1 MRILIIENGLSSSYI
16 AFRYSVWYRSQKN
29 EAYSSTQAELMQTM
43 IVALGLG
50 GIVDSI
56 ESNRK
61 QKKIKIKMA
70 QKNTLEAKVM
80 QAVEISVSIP
90 LLPTLSLF

>member
-1 MRILIIENGLSSSYI
+1 
-16 AFRYSVWYRSQKN
+16 
-29 EAYSSTQAELMQTM
+29 MQTM

>member
-1 MRILIIENGLSSSYI
+1 MLTFENIDHRDDLSFTYIVLDILYGIR
-16 AFRYSVWYRSQKN
+16 FQKN

-61 QKKIKIKMA
+61 QKKKRRR
-70 QKNTLEAKVM
+70 
-80 QAVEISVSIP
+80 
-90 LLPTLSLF
+90 

>member
-61 QKKIKIKMA
+61 QKKED
-70 QKNTLEAKVM
+70 KNGTKEHVRSKSNAGC
-80 QAVEISVSIP
+80 
-90 LLPTLSLF
+90 

>member
-1 MRILIIENGLSSSYI
+1 
-16 AFRYSVWYRSQKN
+16 
-29 EAYSSTQAELMQTM
+29 MQTM

-61 QKKIKIKMA
+61 QKKKKKIKMT
-70 QKNTLEAKVM
+70 QKNTLEAKSN
-80 QAVEISVSIP
+80 AGR
-90 LLPTLSLF
+90 

>member
-1 MRILIIENGLSSSYI
+1 
-16 AFRYSVWYRSQKN
+16 
-29 EAYSSTQAELMQTM
+29 MQTM

-61 QKKIKIKMA
+61 QKKKEED
-70 QKNTLEAKVM
+70 KNGTKEHVRSKSNAGR
-80 QAVEISVSIP
+80 
-90 LLPTLSLF
+90 

>member
-1 MRILIIENGLSSSYI
+1 
-16 AFRYSVWYRSQKN
+16 
-29 EAYSSTQAELMQTM
+29 MQTM

-61 QKKIKIKMA
+61 QKKKED
-70 QKNTLEAKVM
+70 KNDTKEHVRSKK
-80 QAVEISVSIP
+80 
-90 LLPTLSLF
+90 

>member
-1 MRILIIENGLSSSYI
+1 MLTFENIDHRDGPSSYI
-16 AFRYSVWYRSQKN
+16 ALDISVWDRFQKN

-56 ESNRK
+56 ES
-61 QKKIKIKMA
+61 KKKD
-70 QKNTLEAKVM
+70 KNGTKEHVRSKSNAGR
-80 QAVEISVSIP
+80 
-90 LLPTLSLF
+90 

>member
-1 MRILIIENGLSSSYI
+1 ML
-16 AFRYSVWYRSQKN
+16 RSLKKH

-61 QKKIKIKMA
+61 AKKKR
-70 QKNTLEAKVM
+70 
-80 QAVEISVSIP
+80 
-90 LLPTLSLF
+90 